1 MKYILNETPVKTTN
15 GFLMNNI
22 SIDLDI
28 VEKELSKINIDTEYK
43 EEIKDNFTSKI
54 NLNSNKYRSIN
65 IDVSEDKDINIDS
78 NLETNYLVSEIVI
91 NLKENTNSNIN
102 INFSGEG
109 FNNLKLVINALNNS
123 YSNINLINNLSDSS
137 KSFISFENDIRE
149 NSNITI
155 NFIDLGGDIRV
166 SNYHSVLDNYSVN
179 NFNNIHIGNRKDRID
194 MNYHMI
200 NKGIKSNSNIEI
212 SGALYDESFKTF
224 KGIIDFEKGSSNS
237 IGYENENTILLSDKC
252 ISRSLPMLLCHEED
266 VSGTH
271 SVSTGKIDE
280 NKLFYLMSKG
290 LSEEESN
297 KLIMFGN
304 FNKILNNIKNKED
317 IIGII
322 EKKMK

>member
-22 SIDLDI
+22 SVDLDI

-43 EEIKDNFTSKI
+43 EEIKDKFNSKV
-54 NLNSNKYRSIN
+54 NLNHNKYRSIN
-65 IDVSEDKDINIDS
+65 IDVNEDKDINIDS

-102 INFSGEG
+102 ISFSGEG
-109 FNNLKLVINALNNS
+109 FNNLKLVINALSNS
-123 YSNINLINNLSDSS
+123 HSNINLINNVSDSS
-137 KSFISFENDIRE
+137 KSFISFENDIKE

-155 NFIDLGGDIRV
+155 NFIDLGGDIRI
-166 SNYHSVLDNYSVN
+166 SNYHSALDNYSVN
-179 NFNNIHIGNRKDRID
+179 NFNNIHIGKEKDRID

-317 IIGII
+317 IIKII